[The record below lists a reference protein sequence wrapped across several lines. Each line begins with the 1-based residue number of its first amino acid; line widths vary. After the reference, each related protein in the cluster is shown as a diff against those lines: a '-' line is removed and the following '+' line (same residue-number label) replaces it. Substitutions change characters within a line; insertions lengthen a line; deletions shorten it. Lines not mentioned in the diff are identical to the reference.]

1 MKRELTQILAEKAI
15 ETIKMETS
23 NDKDIR
29 RALNRAYR
37 IICNKIKFR
46 VIRMPIAVKVS
57 PVRVGIEPS
66 NWNSIFTVIVTTTSD
81 FCRG

>member
-37 IICNKIKFR
+37 IICNKIK
-46 VIRMPIAVKVS
+46 
-57 PVRVGIEPS
+57 
-66 NWNSIFTVIVTTTSD
+66 TTKN
-81 FCRG
+81 